1 MTVTK
6 LYANNKEYEVTGSG
20 YSTKGKI
27 LCKGDEKHITSLLTV
42 ATTCNNA
49 TTTVGDPT
57 ERALQVLAAKGKV
70 KALKRKSEIP
80 FSSETKFM
88 AVTDSNNITYMKGAL
103 EVILKKCTHIEING
117 KRRRLLPKDKK
128 IILSKN
134 KEFSKQALRV
144 LAFAYGKKDLTFLG
158 IAGMIDPPRNEVKK
172 AIRTCKRAG
181 IRSIMITGDH
191 ALTAQAVAHQVGI
204 MGNALTG
211 LELDKLNETELRK
224 VVKKVSIFAR
234 VTSLHKARILKALQ
248 KNGEIV
254 AMTGDGVNDAP
265 ALKQANV
272 GVAMNLKGTEISKD
286 VSHLILLDDNFATIV
301 AAVEEGRTIYN
312 NIKKFVKFLLAAN
325 FGEIFLVLLPI
336 LYGLPLPILPVQI
349 LWVNLVTD
357 SFPALALGADPHDPN
372 IMKKK
377 PRNPKESFFHDM
389 KAFMV
394 YATILSSIVT
404 IGLFLWYYNLGDLDK
419 ARTVTFTALIMFEL
433 FLVFACRS
441 AVTSVFKLKSNKW
454 LYGAVALSFGLQL
467 LLMYTPL
474 SAYFSLV
481 PLTLN
486 DWLIITPIAASG
498 LIFFELKKLISRNL
512 YKHKNP

>member
-1 MTVTK
+1 
-6 LYANNKEYEVTGSG
+6 
-20 YSTKGKI
+20 
-27 LCKGDEKHITSLLTV
+27 
-42 ATTCNNA
+42 
-49 TTTVGDPT
+49 
-57 ERALQVLAAKGKV
+57 
-70 KALKRKSEIP
+70 
-80 FSSETKFM
+80 
-88 AVTDSNNITYMKGAL
+88 
-103 EVILKKCTHIEING
+103 
-117 KRRRLLPKDKK
+117 
-128 IILSKN
+128 
-134 KEFSKQALRV
+134 
-144 LAFAYGKKDLTFLG
+144 
-158 IAGMIDPPRNEVKK
+158 
-172 AIRTCKRAG
+172 
-181 IRSIMITGDH
+181 
-191 ALTAQAVAHQVGI
+191 